1 MFFNLKKKLFQ
12 ATQTREHLEMNL
24 GDNGES
30 SLDDLSTDSSEDE
43 IAEIS
48 LDDLKVTKK
57 NKLFHSTNICYF
69 KIIILD

>member
-1 MFFNLKKKLFQ
+1 
-12 ATQTREHLEMNL
+12 MNL

-43 IAEIS
+43 TAEIS

-57 NKLFHSTNICYF
+57 NKIFHSTNICYF